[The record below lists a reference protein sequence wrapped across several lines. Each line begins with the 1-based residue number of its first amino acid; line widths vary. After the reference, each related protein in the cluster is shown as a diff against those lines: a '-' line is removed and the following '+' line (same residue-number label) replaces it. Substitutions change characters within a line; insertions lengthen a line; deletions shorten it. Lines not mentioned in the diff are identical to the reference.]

1 MDDNLDT
8 GNVDVQEEFA
18 EATGTETSA
27 ETVTEETTE
36 VPVEETPV
44 EEPVV
49 EDTPVDKTTEAT
61 EEETVDDTTVT
72 DTTEEEET
80 KVPSISAGTITRT
93 VLLFVSL
100 INLVLGAF
108 GMSPLPI
115 DSEQL
120 NALISSVF
128 TIIMAIIAL
137 WKDND
142 ITEKA
147 RERKAKIA
155 S

>member
-1 MDDNLDT
+1 MGDNLDT

-18 EATGTETSA
+18 EATGTETPTD
-27 ETVTEETTE
+27 TVTEETTE
-36 VPVEETPV
+36 TPV
-44 EEPVV
+44 EEPVIEDVPVEDEEPV
-49 EDTPVDKTTEAT
+49 EDTPAT
-61 EEETVDDTTVT
+61 DLVEEDAEDV
-72 DTTEEEET
+72 EEET

-93 VLLFVSL
+93 VLLFLSL
-100 INLVLGAF
+100 VNLVLGAF

-120 NALISSVF
+120 NTLISSVF
-128 TIIMAIIAL
+128 TIIMAIITW

-147 RERKAKIA
+147 RERKAKITG
-155 S
+155 

>member
-49 EDTPVDKTTEAT
+49 EDTPVDKTTE
-61 EEETVDDTTVT
+61 EETVD

-80 KVPSISAGTITRT
+80 KVPSISAGTVTRT

-128 TIIMAIIAL
+128 TIIMAIIAW

-155 S
+155 G

>member
-49 EDTPVDKTTEAT
+49 EDTPVDKTTE
-61 EEETVDDTTVT
+61 EETVD

-128 TIIMAIIAL
+128 TIIMAIIAW

-155 S
+155 G

>member
-1 MDDNLDT
+1 MGDNLDT

-49 EDTPVDKTTEAT
+49 EDTPVDKTTE
-61 EEETVDDTTVT
+61 EETVD

-128 TIIMAIIAL
+128 TIIMAIIAW

-155 S
+155 G

>member
-1 MDDNLDT
+1 MGDNLDT

-49 EDTPVDKTTEAT
+49 EDTPVDKTT

-128 TIIMAIIAL
+128 TIIMAIIAW

>member
-1 MDDNLDT
+1 MSDNLDT

-18 EATGTETSA
+18 EATGTETPTD
-27 ETVTEETTE
+27 TVTEETTE
-36 VPVEETPV
+36 TPV
-44 EEPVV
+44 EEPVIEDVPVEDEEPV
-49 EDTPVDKTTEAT
+49 EDTPAT
-61 EEETVDDTTVT
+61 DLVEEDAEDV
-72 DTTEEEET
+72 EEET

-93 VLLFVSL
+93 VLLFLSL
-100 INLVLGAF
+100 VNLVLGAF

-120 NALISSVF
+120 NTLISSVF
-128 TIIMAIIAL
+128 TIIMAIITW

-147 RERKAKIA
+147 RERKAKITG
-155 S
+155 